1 MPWITVSPQISF
13 LVLVHTDWNVHW
25 HSSIMVTTATE
36 QLHNMRLRESRQ
48 EVYCDSGPRTKL
60 GHRGVGCTI
69 WHTDQN
75 LLRRTFISWWFF
87 NVYLLRFSTCCCS
100 FVVVIVL
107 SLSLSLSFRILPNV
121 FWIADPRFNA
131 LFTSWQFMQHS
142 NWTHQLQLRART
154 HTFTN
159 ANNFLHHPNYPLRIS
174 CLSMDGHVRT
184 PTLKPEA

>member
-107 SLSLSLSFRILPNV
+107 SLSLSLFEFFRMYFESLIHGLMHYSRVGNLCNIQIEHINYSYAHGRIHLQTRIIFFTTP
-121 FWIADPRFNA
+121 IIPYA
-131 LFTSWQFMQHS
+131 LAAWA
-142 NWTHQLQLRART
+142 W
-154 HTFTN
+154 
-159 ANNFLHHPNYPLRIS
+159 
-174 CLSMDGHVRT
+174 MDMSE
-184 PTLKPEA
+184 PQP